1 MVSNENDILKV
12 FRTLDDLILCTLY
25 VACILYIESVGVLS
39 DLDTSKIPLPIIP
52 GGEFD
57 DLSGTSFSSCN
68 YSDNSM

>member
-25 VACILYIESVGVLS
+25 VACILYIESVGV
-39 DLDTSKIPLPIIP
+39 DTSKIPLPIIP